1 MQILRSAP
9 LICRK
14 AKPSTDQFF
23 IEAAANSPTGRHR
36 MSAFGG
42 RADVELIARMSAFDP
57 KRTFLAA
64 ISLQGGAV
72 HT

>member
-23 IEAAANSPTGRHR
+23 IEAAANSLMGRHR

-42 RADVELIARMSAFDP
+42 RADMATDRKNVRF
-57 KRTFLAA
+57 
-64 ISLQGGAV
+64 
-72 HT
+72 